1 VTARPGLALRRA
13 SVALP
18 ALLALWGLAAVA
30 HCGRAASNA
39 SAAAASVRDAAAD
52 ALDPEAGEPMDSR
65 EAEQWARAQGGD
77 EDERIRLVAL
87 VGCTGLRERASD
99 QALRRTAIQAMA
111 HCPDFS
117 ELPWLVDVG
126 TAARDDEALDALD
139 AVVDEAARVRRA
151 TDPEDADDLHA
162 GCGAL
167 LSLARTPAAPR
178 PRRVRAVRA
187 LRMLADRGCVRLA
200 DVPHDVDAP

>member
-1 VTARPGLALRRA
+1 VKAGPGLALRRA
-13 SVALP
+13 SVVVP

-30 HCGRAASNA
+30 HCGRATSNA
-39 SAAAASVRDAAAD
+39 SAAAAAVRDAAVD

-65 EAEQWARAQGGD
+65 EAEQWARARTGD
-77 EDERIRLVAL
+77 EDERIRLAAL

-99 QALRRTAIQAMA
+99 PALRRTAILAMA

-126 TAARDDEALDALD
+126 TGAHDDEALDALE
-139 AVVDEAARVRRA
+139 AVVDQAARVRRA

-167 LSLARTPAAPR
+167 LSLARTPAVSR

-187 LRMLADRGCVRLA
+187 LRMLADRGCVALA
-200 DVPHDVDAP
+200 DIPHDVDAP